1 MKDLPQKTRNILS
14 NVNPPSELPSF
25 ITANVATAGTES
37 VSPSSIMPAAIVDD
51 AAKKDETEPFIPTK
65 FSPAI
70 PASKDT
76 SQFTA
81 EQAMAAAGVYPEE
94 QTNPPEPVG
103 REFANMILNPEPVA
117 AALSP
122 ITQGGSALF
131 GWMKG
136 AVSGSG
142 ILQKVAEKAKNSV
155 DTIVTTL
162 DPQMKEYINSGGD
175 TEVIVASDKDDKVR
189 PIREAFQNVFG
200 KATIIGLPAQ
210 AVGIAAQ
217 PVGFA
222 AGLKGAEH
230 RINSIRAENPR
241 VDDHLPVVAVENF
254 VVELFPDQWFEAG
267 AIVLFDYAKN
277 ILLKTVTQMT
287 PIPLAV
293 ITALQADTS
302 ADYMLKD
309 TGFAATVGS
318 VMARNLNTSHTE
330 WHRSYT
336 SVSRSEMIL
345 TAAKTIATLYKRA
358 VLDYEQT
365 TAAAVSQQDPTVAGL
380 QVGNNTV
387 PSGTGG
393 GGAGPEPAE

>member
-1 MKDLPQKTRNILS
+1 MSDLKKKTGNILS
-14 NVNPPSELPSF
+14 NVSPPSELPSF
-25 ITANVATAGTES
+25 ITATVATAATAGSDNPTS
-37 VSPSSIMPAAIVDD
+37 NAPPVDD
-51 AAKKDETEPFIPTK
+51 ATVKRDETEPFIPTT

-70 PASKDT
+70 PPSKDT
-76 SQFTA
+76 SQLRA
-81 EQAMAAAGVYPEE
+81 EQMMESAVTDDAGENFVEPAP
-94 QTNPPEPVG
+94 QTVG
-103 REFANMILNPEPVA
+103 RDFASMMLNPEPVA

-189 PIREAFQNVFG
+189 PVREAFQTVFG

-254 VVELFPDQWFEAG
+254 IVELFPDQWFEAG

-287 PIPLAV
+287 PIPLPV
-293 ITALQADTS
+293 ITALQADTPE
-302 ADYMLKD
+302 DYMLKD
-309 TGFAATVGS
+309 TGYATTVGS
-318 VMARNLNTSHTE
+318 VMARNLNHPQTSGYELRPYSIPTALV
-330 WHRSYT
+330 WVSLSYGK
-336 SVSRSEMIL
+336 
-345 TAAKTIATLYKRA
+345 TAYG
-358 VLDYEQT
+358 
-365 TAAAVSQQDPTVAGL
+365 VA
-380 QVGNNTV
+380 N
-387 PSGTGG
+387 SM
-393 GGAGPEPAE
+393 ESH

>member
-25 ITANVATAGTES
+25 ITANVATAGMDS
-37 VSPSSIMPAAIVDD
+37 ASPSSSIDD

-81 EQAMAAAGVYPEE
+81 EQAMAAAGIHPVEP
-94 QTNPPEPVG
+94 TNLSEPVG

-189 PIREAFQNVFG
+189 PIREAFQTVFG

-230 RINSIRAENPR
+230 RINCIRAENPR

-254 VVELFPDQWFEAG
+254 IVELFPDQWFEAG

-287 PIPLAV
+287 PIPLPV
-293 ITALQADTS
+293 ITALQADTPE
-302 ADYMLKD
+302 DYMLRD

-345 TAAKTIATLYKRA
+345 TAGKTIATLYKRA
-358 VLDYEQT
+358 VDDYEH
-365 TAAAVSQQDPTVAGL
+365 TAAAASQQDPPASSAMQVTV
-380 QVGNNTV
+380 NTTV

-393 GGAGPEPAE
+393 GGAVPEPAE